1 MYERIRADE
10 EAVLLYGLLDR
21 RLREDLES
29 DPNDTDTS
37 AETRRADQHKTL
49 KAKGYQHNSV
59 IRGKTKRI
67 GKMIKN
73 EGMSHDLNSI
83 LVSQMPNYII

>member
-67 GKMIKN
+67 GQNDKKRKGCHTI
-73 EGMSHDLNSI
+73 
-83 LVSQMPNYII
+83 